1 MAKRRTTLALRVYRL
16 VRVLAHV
23 AEGVLTT
30 ALVFPWI
37 GRPRKNALIRG
48 WSRRLLRMMGIR
60 ALVFGAAQRGLGPRT
75 LIVANHIS
83 WIDIFVIHGL
93 QPSRFIAKSEL
104 RSWPIVGG
112 MMAGVGTL
120 FIERDSRRH
129 THEIKERVSEALAH
143 GDIIAIFPE
152 GRTSDGRQVHRFHSS
167 LLQPIVDAGGYVQPI
182 ALRYRDEQG
191 EITDVPAYV
200 GPTTLLQ
207 SFWRMTGERRI
218 VVELHLAAAI
228 AVQGRHRREVT
239 REAES
244 AVRSALD

>member
-1 MAKRRTTLALRVYRL
+1 MARRRTALALRVYRL
-16 VRVLAHV
+16 VRVLVHV

-30 ALVFPWI
+30 TLVFPWI

-48 WSRRLLRMMGIR
+48 WSRRLLRMMAIEPRVAGTP
-60 ALVFGAAQRGLGPRT
+60 QRGLGPRT

-83 WIDIFVIHGL
+83 WIDIFVIHAL

-104 RSWPIVGG
+104 RSWPLVGG

-129 THEIKERVSEALAH
+129 AHEIKQRVSEALAH

-152 GRTSDGRQVHRFHSS
+152 GKTSDGRQVHRFHSA
-167 LLQPIVDAGGYVQPI
+167 LLQPIVDAGGQVQPI
-182 ALRYRDEQG
+182 ALRYRDGTG
-191 EITDVPAYV
+191 EITEAAAYV
-200 GPTTLLQ
+200 AETTLLQ
-207 SFWRMTGERRI
+207 SFWRMTGEPTM
-218 VVELHLAAAI
+218 VVELYLGHAI
-228 AVQGRHRREVT
+228 EAQSRHRREVT
-239 REAES
+239 RDAEL